1 MKPAISTT
9 ATIPKIHFSE
19 VVSGVSPPSGHLFA
33 MRRLRFGNSEGKASL
48 AHTLCASARNSH
60 CSRVAVV
67 TALGECA
74 VISLGSRLRSLP
86 MSKTVAAI
94 AAVLSITCLTASSAF
109 SAEPLRIATWNME
122 HLSEDGTQGCRER
135 TDADYAM
142 MRGYAERLNADVVA
156 FQEVESVKAAARV
169 FDPAKYQLIIEERP
183 AADRFPCR
191 GLEGRT
197 LTRQAV
203 GFAIRKGIKFDRAP
217 DLTALQ
223 LGDPN
228 LRSGVDVTIRAP
240 GRAPL
245 RLLAVHLKSGCA
257 SGDKGDAC
265 QTLLRQVPILEN
277 WIDTRATEGV
287 RFAVLGDF
295 NRRLARKDDVIWR
308 EIDDAEPA
316 NADLALAQGSTGP
329 KCDPRFSEFIDHVVL
344 DATAA
349 RDLAGFE
356 EVTYAAGSRPS
367 DHCPVVA
374 KFR

>member
-1 MKPAISTT
+1 
-9 ATIPKIHFSE
+9 
-19 VVSGVSPPSGHLFA
+19 
-33 MRRLRFGNSEGKASL
+33 MRRPVMPL
-48 AHTLCASARNSH
+48 
-60 CSRVAVV
+60 
-67 TALGECA
+67 
-74 VISLGSRLRSLP
+74 
-86 MSKTVAAI
+86 VAAI
-94 AAVLSITCLTASSAF
+94 AFWLTMNATVQAS
-109 SAEPLRIATWNME
+109 EPLRIATWNME
-122 HLSEDGTQGCRER
+122 HLSEDGAQGCRAR

-156 FQEVESVKAAARV
+156 FQEVESIKAVARV

-203 GFAIRKGIKFDRAP
+203 GFAIRKGIKFNRAP

-257 SGDKGDAC
+257 AGDRGDAC
-265 QTLLRQVPILEN
+265 QSLFRQVPILEN
-277 WIDTRATEGV
+277 WVDARAAEGV

-316 NADLALAQGSTGP
+316 NADLALAQGAQGP

-344 DATAA
+344 DARAA

-356 EVTYAAGSRPS
+356 EVTYAGGDRPS
-367 DHCPVVA
+367 DHCPIA
-374 KFR
+374 AIIR